1 MINSMDREPHA
12 PHTEDVSVDPGN
24 SDRMKKA
31 LKALAQTAG
40 LQRHHVAAARMFCE
54 RQALARVS
62 RKRARGRGRILCYH
76 SVGQPT
82 FGVNDV
88 TPAQFRRHIE
98 IALED
103 GYRFVR
109 AADIAATGGSEKD
122 LAITFDDAATSV
134 ATTAEPILSDYNIPW
149 TLFAVTSWS
158 DHATPWAREQLLSWR
173 GLEDLLGKGVEIGS
187 HSVTHP
193 DFGKIDQDRTVDE
206 LEASRRAIERHLGF
220 APDTF
225 AIPLGQ
231 SMNWTPAASKAAE
244 AAGYKIV
251 YAQAE
256 ETRPEGTVPRTFV
269 TRFDGD
275 RVFKALLGGAFD
287 RWEEWV

>member
-1 MINSMDREPHA
+1 
-12 PHTEDVSVDPGN
+12 
-24 SDRMKKA
+24 MKKA

-62 RKRARGRGRILCYH
+62 RTRARGRGRILCYH
-76 SVGQPT
+76 SVGQPS

-88 TPAQFRRHIE
+88 TPTLFRRHIE
-98 IALED
+98 LALED
-103 GYRFVR
+103 GYRFVPAR
-109 AADIAATGGSEKD
+109 DIAATGGGDKD

-134 ATTAEPILSDYNIPW
+134 ATAAEPILSEYKLPW
-149 TLFAVTSWS
+149 TLFAVSSWS
-158 DHATPWAREQLLSWR
+158 DHATTWARENLLTWNGLSDLLS
-173 GLEDLLGKGVEIGS
+173 KGAEIGS
-187 HSVTHP
+187 HSVSHP
-193 DFGKIDQDRTVDE
+193 DFGRIEQDQIVDE
-206 LEASRRAIERHLGF
+206 LELSRRAIEKHLGF
-220 APDTF
+220 APETF

-231 SMNWTPAASKAAE
+231 SMNWTPAAHRAAE
-244 AAGYKIV
+244 AAGYKII

-269 TRFDGD
+269 TRFDDD
-275 RVFKALLGGAFD
+275 RIFRALLGGAFD

>member
-1 MINSMDREPHA
+1 
-12 PHTEDVSVDPGN
+12 
-24 SDRMKKA
+24 MKMA
-31 LKALAQTAG
+31 LKALARTTG
-40 LQRHHVAAARMFCE
+40 LRRHHVAAARMFCE
-54 RQALARVS
+54 RQALARTS
-62 RKRARGRGRILCYH
+62 RQRTRGRGRILCYH
-76 SVGQPT
+76 SVGQPA

-98 IALED
+98 LALKD

-109 AADIAATGGSEKD
+109 AADIAATGGGEKD

-134 ATTAEPILSDYNIPW
+134 ATAAEPILSDYNIPS
-149 TLFAVTSWS
+149 TLFAVSGWC
-158 DHATPWAREQLLSWR
+158 DHATPWARENLLSWN
-173 GLEDLLGKGVEIGS
+173 GLGDLLSKGVEIGS

-193 DFGKIDQDRTVDE
+193 DFGWIGQDQAADE

-231 SMNWTPAASKAAE
+231 SMNWTPAAGKAAA
-244 AAGYKIV
+244 AAGYKII

-256 ETRPEGTVPRTFV
+256 DTRPEGTVPRTFV